1 MTSVPELRV
10 LLVALKASMRALA
23 VASWT
28 LVMGEAGCNFLQVLF
43 FFFFNQQTYI
53 YILYIFRYIV
63 VCFWSLLKWLA
74 HQTAGTDEGA

>member
-1 MTSVPELRV
+1 VTSVPELRV

-43 FFFFNQQTYI
+43 FFFFTNKHIYI
-53 YILYIFRYIV
+53 YYIYLDI
-63 VCFWSLLKWLA
+63 
-74 HQTAGTDEGA
+74 